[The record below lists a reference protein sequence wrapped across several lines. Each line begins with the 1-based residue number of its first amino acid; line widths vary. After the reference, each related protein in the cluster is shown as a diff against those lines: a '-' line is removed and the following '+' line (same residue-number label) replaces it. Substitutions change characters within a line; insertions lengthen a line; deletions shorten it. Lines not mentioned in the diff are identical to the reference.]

1 MQKFEMNKADFREH
15 PHLTRLSDV
24 MTFSANKEEG
34 SKVESLRNG
43 QQMAETPEDAIGGS
57 DSLKMMNYRHFIIF
71 MKVFFEKWYNT

>member
-1 MQKFEMNKADFREH
+1 MQKFEINKADFREH

-43 QQMAETPEDAIGGS
+43 QQMAETPEDAIGRG
-57 DSLKMMNYRHFIIF
+57 
-71 MKVFFEKWYNT
+71 FEESEAWAKKIDKDKS